1 MVYVNWHFY
10 LLICFFYIGFN
21 VASVTLQGLSLLFLS
36 QKMWYTLIK
45 YLLSTYL
52 LWQCSLEHTVSN
64 SSGASLRQTVEFGW
78 PLDSCVWLRQD
89 CLQDQ
94 MSSSF
99 ACEWSLGHGGL
110 PVFPQFQ
117 LLKDISLSFSLA
129 NFSSLYERLL
139 LHKLYC
145 CDTVILRST
154 FLIGISLSLFLWRT
168 TFPFVPEP
176 PATP

>member
-1 MVYVNWHFY
+1 
-10 LLICFFYIGFN
+10 
-21 VASVTLQGLSLLFLS
+21 
-36 QKMWYTLIK
+36 MWYTLIK

-78 PLDSCVWLRQD
+78 PLNSCVWLRQD
-89 CLQDQ
+89 CLQDH
-94 MSSSF
+94 MSSLF
-99 ACEWSLGHGGL
+99 ACEWSLGPGGL

-154 FLIGISLSLFLWRT
+154 SLLASLWVCFYGEQLFPLHLSLLLHHNFNQLWK
-168 TFPFVPEP
+168 PFFCVWPGGTQAGRP
-176 PATP
+176 M